1 MPMKPKLYLDT
12 SVFTAAFDER
22 KPARRQMTLEFWE
35 LLGHYQP
42 CTSRL
47 AREELDWLHSEQ
59 ERATATA
66 MLRNV
71 DTLEITPAMTAL
83 ARRYVEVGVFG
94 PLFLRDALHVAA
106 CVMSRQEILV
116 SWNFKH
122 LVNRRKRFLIN
133 ETSAASDLA
142 RIEILCPPEL

>member
-1 MPMKPKLYLDT
+1 MKLKLYLDT
-12 SVFTAAFDER
+12 SVFAAAFDER
-22 KPARRQMTLEFWE
+22 KPGRRQMTQEFWE
-35 LLGHYQP
+35 SLDHYQP
-42 CTSRL
+42 CTASL
-47 AREELDWLHSEQ
+47 AREELDWLQREND
-59 ERATATA
+59 RATARK
-66 MLRNV
+66 MLSQV
-71 DTLEITPAMTAL
+71 HALEITPAMTAL
-83 ARRYVEVGVFG
+83 AKRYVEVGVFS

-106 CVMSRQEILV
+106 CVVSRQEILV